1 MCGWVR
7 KTGSEAARQAFPQEA
22 QKMRQSPIARMLAWV
37 YAALAAFTAL
47 SVIIPIIWDRRAR
60 ARREER

>member
-1 MCGWVR
+1 
-7 KTGSEAARQAFPQEA
+7 
-22 QKMRQSPIARMLAWV
+22 MRQSPIARMLAWV